1 MSLDTGKTIP
11 FSIPEI
17 NHGFQEASGLMKLT
31 NKGFELEFEVKDA
44 ILGVMKSGIKN
55 VVIPY
60 SELESVEY
68 KKGWFSS
75 KIILNATSMR
85 VFENVPGTDVATCT
99 IKVKRKHRDE
109 ARSLA
114 SHARLQLS
122 EYKLDQM
129 DKSHD

>member
-1 MSLDTGKTIP
+1 MNFSTGKTLP

-31 NKGFELEFEVKDA
+31 EKGIELEFEVKDA
-44 ILGVMKSGIKN
+44 ILGVLKSGIKN

-60 SELESVEY
+60 SELESIEY

-85 VFENVPGTDVATCT
+85 VFEDIPGTDVATCT
-99 IKVKRKHRDE
+99 IKVKRKHRSE
-109 ARSLA
+109 AQSLA
-114 SHARLQLS
+114 SHARVQLS
-122 EYKLDQM
+122 EYKLDQL
-129 DKSHD
+129 DKSNR

>member
-1 MSLDTGKTIP
+1 MNYESGQTVP

-31 NKGFELEFEVKDA
+31 REGIELEFEVKDA

-55 VVIPY
+55 VIIPY
-60 SELESVEY
+60 SKLESITF

-75 KIILNATSMR
+75 KIILNGTSMR
-85 VFENVPGTDVATCT
+85 VFEDVPGTNVATCI
-99 IKVKRKHRDE
+99 IKVKRKHRNE
-109 ARSLA
+109 AQSLA

-129 DKSHD
+129 DKNH